1 MTNKTVAVNY
11 TPEQTT
17 QVVALYQS
25 GIAVE
30 QIALD
35 MGKSVRSIVAKLS
48 REKVYVAKVATSKS
62 GEPVVKKDMVADA
75 IASLVNLSES
85 EAESLTKANKTALQK
100 IFECLNS
107 MKFSKQ

>member
-1 MTNKTVAVNY
+1 MTNTTAVVNY
-11 TPEQTT
+11 TPEQTV

-107 MKFSKQ
+107 MEFNR

>member
-1 MTNKTVAVNY
+1 MTNKTAVVNY
-11 TPEQTT
+11 TPEQTV
-17 QVVALYQS
+17 QVVTLYQS

-107 MKFSKQ
+107 MEFNR